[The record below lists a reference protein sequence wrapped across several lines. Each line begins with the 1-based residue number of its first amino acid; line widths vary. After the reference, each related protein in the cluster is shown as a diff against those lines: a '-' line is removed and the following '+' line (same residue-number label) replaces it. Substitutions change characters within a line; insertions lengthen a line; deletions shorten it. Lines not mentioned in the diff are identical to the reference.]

1 LQEKNV
7 KEEIFMLQSEGL
19 RLRVYMAIPQVGSKP
34 FPSVQ
39 IHHAGGGYEAIYEHM
54 ARLLAERGIVGVAM
68 IHRGYPGSDGE
79 MEYGKGE
86 IIDIGNLTEAM
97 RARPFVDPDRMGIM
111 GYSRGGHNAI
121 LSIERF
127 NYFKAGAL
135 WSTPVDMLELV
146 RVVPWIAEIIGGFPD
161 QIPEEYHIRSSINFV
176 DQVSCPLLLI
186 HGENDEIVSVNH
198 ARRLAEALEAHAKPF
213 EIKIFPGEWHTWSM
227 SGFGNNWKI
236 TMDFFER
243 HLKQP
248 SSKERIV
255 DLPFFI
261 FV

>member
-1 LQEKNV
+1 LEERNIN
-7 KEEIFMLQSEGL
+7 EEIFMLQSEGL
-19 RLRVYMAIPQVGSKP
+19 RLRVYMAIPPAGSGP

-54 ARLLAERGIVGVAM
+54 ARLLAERDIVGVAI

-86 IIDIGNLTEAM
+86 ITDIGNLTEAM
-97 RARPFVDPDRMGIM
+97 RSRAFIDPDRMGIM

-121 LSIERF
+121 LAIERF
-127 NYFKAGAL
+127 DYFKAGAL

-161 QIPEEYHIRSSINFV
+161 QIPEEYRIRSSINFV
-176 DQVSCPLLLI
+176 EQVNCPLLLI
-186 HGENDEIVSVNH
+186 HGENDEIVSVRH
-198 ARRLAEALEAHAKPF
+198 AQRLAKALKELKKPF
-213 EIKIFPGEWHTWSM
+213 EIETFPGEYHTWSM
-227 SGFGNNWKI
+227 SGFDNNWQI

-248 SSKERIV
+248 
-255 DLPFFI
+255 
-261 FV
+261 

>member
-1 LQEKNV
+1 MEEKNI

-19 RLRVYMAIPQVGSKP
+19 RLRVYMAIPQFGSEP

-86 IIDIGNLTEAM
+86 ITDIGNLTEEM
-97 RARPFVDPDRMGIM
+97 RSRAFIDPDRMGIM

-127 NYFKAGAL
+127 DYFKAGAL

-146 RVVPWIAEIIGGFPD
+146 RVVPWIAEMIGGFPD
-161 QIPEEYHIRSSINFV
+161 EIPDEYHIRSSINFV
-176 DQVSCPLLLI
+176 EQVDCPLLLI
-186 HGENDEIVSVNH
+186 HGENDEIVSVRH
-198 ARRLAEALEAHAKPF
+198 AQRLAKALKELKKPF
-213 EIKIFPGEWHTWSM
+213 EIKTFPGEYHTWSM
-227 SGFGNNWKI
+227 SGFDNNWQI

-243 HLKQP
+243 HLKQT
-248 SSKERIV
+248 
-255 DLPFFI
+255 
-261 FV
+261 

>member
-1 LQEKNV
+1 MQEKNV

-68 IHRGYPGSDGE
+68 IHRGYSGSDGE

-121 LSIERF
+121 LAIERF
-127 NYFKAGAL
+127 DYFKAGAL

-186 HGENDEIVSVNH
+186 HGENDEIVSVSH

-227 SGFGNNWKI
+227 SRFDNNWQI

-248 SSKERIV
+248 
-255 DLPFFI
+255 
-261 FV
+261 